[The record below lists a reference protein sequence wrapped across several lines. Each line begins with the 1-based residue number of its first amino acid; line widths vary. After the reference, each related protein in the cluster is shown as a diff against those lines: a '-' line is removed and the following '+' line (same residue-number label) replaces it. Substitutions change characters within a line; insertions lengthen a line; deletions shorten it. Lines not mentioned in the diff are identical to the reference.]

1 MCRLG
6 WKGYGM
12 RLISQNGGV
21 DIPYELSALS
31 IARTGDKY
39 TIYVRSKL
47 FDERPVA
54 FADYSSE
61 VVALAAMYA
70 VRENYSKMADR
81 LSKNLSV
88 DDYAVFCFP
97 QDSEVEA

>member
-1 MCRLG
+1 
-6 WKGYGM
+6 M
-12 RLISQNGGV
+12 RVISQNGGV

-31 IARTGDKY
+31 IAGTSDKY

-47 FDERPVA
+47 FDERTVA

-61 VVALAAMYA
+61 VKALAAMYA
-70 VRENYSKMADR
+70 VRENYAEMSDR

-88 DDYAVFCFP
+88 DNYAVFRFP